1 MERTEPV
8 APQKINLFLKIL
20 IYPNASAYKIT
31 YASDKNNYS
40 KSFATV
46 SIIATEIFI
55 LNYGLPEIKGY
66 AFSRTLFLLVIIHG
80 IPLVFLDQKVT
91 RVSQN
96 YYSYYNKFLYYLF
109 LIFLIVGLILFG
121 INMYESI
128 GK

>member
-1 MERTEPV
+1 MEKTAPV

-31 YASDKNNYS
+31 YASDKNYYS
-40 KSFATV
+40 KLFAIA
-46 SIIATEIFI
+46 SILASEVLI

-66 AFSRTLFLLVIIHG
+66 AFSRTLFLFVIIHG
-80 IPLVFLDQKVT
+80 IPLVFLEQKVT
-91 RVSQN
+91 QVSQN

-109 LIFLIVGLILFG
+109 LIFLVVGLILFG
-121 INMYESI
+121 INMYEGI